1 MTLLSGTG
9 HDAKVREGI
18 EARQPLGYLVGMKT
32 WTFKSAMT
40 LVLGLACI
48 NVLQAKEGMWIP
60 TLLKVVE
67 GDMQAMG
74 LKLTAEDI
82 YNINHSSLKDA
93 VVHFNGGCT
102 AEMVSAEGLLLTNH
116 HCGYGQIQQHS
127 SVENDLLTNG
137 FWAMTRADELP
148 NPDLTCTFIDRIED
162 VSLQLS
168 RACVGLSGDAREA
181 RMKEEMAAIVKK
193 ATEGTGL
200 EGQVVAFDFGNSHF
214 LITSR
219 VFKDVRL
226 VGAPP
231 SSVGK
236 FGGDTDNWVWPRHT
250 GDFSVFRIYADAD
263 NNPAE
268 HSADNVP
275 YRPAHHFPV
284 NANGVKEGDFTMVF
298 GFPGRTE
305 QYLTSDAVEHVI
317 SRLNPMRIAMRD
329 EGLAVINAAR
339 ASSDELRI
347 AYAAKQSSVANA
359 WKKWKGQNRGLT
371 ELHALDKKRDLE
383 ARLKEATGSTVV
395 EDIARLNAAYFP
407 FMEAR
412 SLFIELA
419 YYGPDVLNYAQGFSG
434 LVEGKAEGDKRT
446 ALLEVLKGEEAGFR
460 KDFDASVDEQLLGRL
475 MDEYFH
481 WIPEG
486 MAPDGL
492 EDEVTKA
499 GGGEVWAAKLFK
511 KSVFDDAQAM
521 AKLLDGGSAKAWGKL
536 KKDPVYQLIQRFRA
550 HYFEVVAPEYGRLRS
565 EIEMASGA
573 YTKALRRAFPKTVF
587 PVDANST
594 LRLTYGKVEGSAP
607 YDGMQYNPLSTARG
621 ILQKHIPGDPD
632 FDMPAR
638 LVELLEN
645 KDYGDYANEEGELV
659 VCFTGSN
666 HTTGGNSGSPA
677 LDANGHLVGINF
689 DRSWESTMSDILFDA
704 SRCRNIMVDI
714 RYVLW
719 VMDVYAGAGH
729 LVDEMTLVSGS
740 TDTE

>member
-1 MTLLSGTG
+1 
-9 HDAKVREGI
+9 
-18 EARQPLGYLVGMKT
+18 MKT
-32 WTFKSAMT
+32 WTVKGAVA
-40 LVLGLACI
+40 LVLGLACM

-127 SVENDLLTNG
+127 TVDNDLLSDG
-137 FWAMTRADELP
+137 FWAMTRSEELA
-148 NPDLTCTFIDRIED
+148 NPGLMCTFIDRIED
-162 VSLQLS
+162 VTLALS
-168 RACVGLSGDAREA
+168 RACVGLSGEERDK
-181 RMKEEMAAIVKK
+181 RMNEEMDAIVKR
-193 ATEGTGL
+193 ATEGKGL
-200 EGQVVAFDFGNSHF
+200 EGRVVAFDFGNSHF

-219 VFKDVRL
+219 VFRDVRL

-231 SSVGK
+231 SAVGK

-250 GDFSVFRIYADAD
+250 GDFSVFRIYADAN
-263 NNPAE
+263 NNPADY
-268 HSADNVP
+268 SADNKP
-275 YRPAHHFPV
+275 YTPAHHFPV
-284 NANGVKEGDFTMVF
+284 NVDGVKDGDFTMVF

-317 SRLNPMRIAMRD
+317 HRLNPMRIAMRD

-339 ASSDELRI
+339 ASSDALRI

-359 WKKWKGQNRGLT
+359 WKKWMGQNRGLT
-371 ELHALDKKRDLE
+371 ELHALDKKHDLE
-383 ARLKEATGSTVV
+383 RNLKDATGSTVV
-395 EDIARLNAAYFP
+395 DDIAALNAQYFP
-407 FMEAR
+407 YLEAR

-419 YYGPDVLNYAQGFSG
+419 YYGPDILNYAHSFAG
-434 LVEGKAEGDKRT
+434 LIEGAVEGEKRDQ
-446 ALLEVLKGEEAGFR
+446 LLSKLRDNEPAFR
-460 KDFDASVDEQLLGRL
+460 KDFDAQVDEQLLGRL
-475 MDEYFH
+475 VDEYLE
-481 WIPEG
+481 WVPVTLEPEG
-486 MAPDGL
+486 LRA
-492 EDEVTKA
+492 EVVKA
-499 GGGEVWAAKLFK
+499 GGGPAWAAKVFG
-511 KSVFDDAQAM
+511 KSVFDNEEAI
-521 AKLLDGGSAKAWGKL
+521 AKLLASGSDKAWRKL
-536 KKDPVYQLIQRFRA
+536 AKDPAYMWIEQLRA
-550 HYFEVVAPEYGRLRS
+550 NYFEKVAPEYGRLRA
-565 EIEMASGA
+565 EIERASGA
-573 YTKALRRAFPKTVF
+573 YTKELRDAFPQRVF

-621 ILQKHIPGDPD
+621 ILQKYVPGDPD
-632 FDMPAR
+632 FDMPKR
-638 LVELLEN
+638 LVELLEARE
-645 KDYGDYANEEGELV
+645 YGDYANEEGELV

-677 LDANGHLVGINF
+677 LDAKGHLVGINF
-689 DRSWESTMSDILFDA
+689 DRSWESTMSDILFDG

-729 LVDEMTLVSGS
+729 LVEEMTLVSRVDS
-740 TDTE
+740 PAVE